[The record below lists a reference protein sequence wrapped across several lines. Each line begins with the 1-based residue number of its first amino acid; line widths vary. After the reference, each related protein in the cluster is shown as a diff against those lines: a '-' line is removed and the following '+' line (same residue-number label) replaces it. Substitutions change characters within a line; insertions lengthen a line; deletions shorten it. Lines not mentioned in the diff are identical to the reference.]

1 MKWLVKLILVLLLT
15 SCSAQWHLKKAVQKD
30 PMILQKATL
39 VVQDTLVVPPV
50 VLKDTVTLKQHDTIT
65 ITKDRLRVKI
75 VKVNDTLII
84 DAKCDSDTI
93 VRTIEIPYE
102 KIIYVEK
109 ENLFDKIQKLA
120 LYFFLVFIGFKV
132 IQRLIDK
139 YFNNDKKKTEN

>member
-1 MKWLVKLILVLLLT
+1 MKWLVKLTLLLLLT

-30 PMILQKATL
+30 PMILKKDTL

-75 VKVNDTLII
+75 VKVSDTLII

-93 VRTIEIPYE
+93 VRTIEVPYE
-102 KIIYVEK
+102 KVVYVEQ
-109 ENLFDKIQKLA
+109 ETFVQKAQKWIVRL
-120 LYFFLVFIGFKV
+120 LLIVVGFK
-132 IQRLIDK
+132 ILQRIIEK
-139 YFNNDKKKTEN
+139 YI

>member
-1 MKWLVKLILVLLLT
+1 MKWVAKLSLILLLS

-30 PMILQKATL
+30 PMILKKDTL

-50 VLKDTVTLKQHDTIT
+50 VLKDTVTLRQHDTIT

-93 VRTIEIPYE
+93 VRTIEVPYD
-102 KIIYVEK
+102 KIVYVEK
-109 ENLFDKIQKLA
+109 ESVWDKIKNLA
-120 LYFFLVFIGFKV
+120 IYMALAFLVFKIIMKQFEK
-132 IQRLIDK
+132 
-139 YFNNDKKKTEN
+139 

>member
-1 MKWLVKLILVLLLT
+1 MRWLVKLILVLSLT

-30 PMILQKATL
+30 PMILKKDTL

-93 VRTIEIPYE
+93 VRTIEVPYD
-102 KIIYVEK
+102 KIVYVEK
-109 ENLFDKIQKLA
+109 ESVWDKIKSLA
-120 LYFFLVFIGFKV
+120 IYIGLAFLLFK
-132 IQRLIDK
+132 IIMKQFDR
-139 YFNNDKKKTEN
+139 

>member
-1 MKWLVKLILVLLLT
+1 MRWLVKLILVLSLT

-30 PMILQKATL
+30 PMILKKDTL

-93 VRTIEIPYE
+93 VRTIEVPYD
-102 KIIYVEK
+102 KIVYVEK
-109 ENLFDKIQKLA
+109 ESIWDKIKNLA
-120 LYFFLVFIGFKV
+120 IYMALAFLAFK
-132 IQRLIDK
+132 IIMKQFEK
-139 YFNNDKKKTEN
+139 

>member
-1 MKWLVKLILVLLLT
+1 MKWLAQLSLILLLS

-30 PMILQKATL
+30 PMILKKDTL

-50 VLKDTVTLKQHDTIT
+50 VLKDTVTLRQHDTIT

-93 VRTIEIPYE
+93 VRTIEVPYD
-102 KIIYVEK
+102 KIVYVEK
-109 ENLFDKIQKLA
+109 ESVWDKIKNLA
-120 LYFFLVFIGFKV
+120 IYMALAFLVFKIIMKQFEK
-132 IQRLIDK
+132 
-139 YFNNDKKKTEN
+139 

>member
-1 MKWLVKLILVLLLT
+1 MKWLVKLILVLSLT

-30 PMILQKATL
+30 PMILKKDTL

-93 VRTIEIPYE
+93 VRTIEVPYD
-102 KIIYVEK
+102 KIVYVEK
-109 ENLFDKIQKLA
+109 QSIWDKIKNLA
-120 LYFFLVFIGFKV
+120 IYIALAFLAFK
-132 IQRLIDK
+132 IIMKQFEK
-139 YFNNDKKKTEN
+139 

>member
-1 MKWLVKLILVLLLT
+1 MKWLGQLSLILLLS

-30 PMILQKATL
+30 PMILRKDTL

-50 VLKDTVTLKQHDTIT
+50 VLKDTVTLRQHDTIT

-93 VRTIEIPYE
+93 VRTIEVPYD
-102 KIIYVEK
+102 KIVYVEK
-109 ENLFDKIQKLA
+109 ESVWDKIKNLA
-120 LYFFLVFIGFKV
+120 IYMALAFLVFKIIMKQFEK
-132 IQRLIDK
+132 
-139 YFNNDKKKTEN
+139 